1 MAVATEAGMTRRGA
15 AALHRRP
22 GLRISAL
29 LALPMFW
36 LVVGYLGALALLF
49 VTAFWTIDDFSGQVT
64 RSSPSTTSRT
74 CSPPRPTAAWCCARS
89 AIAAAVTVLCVVLG
103 VPVSF
108 FVARIAPRRWRP
120 LLIALLVTPLWAS
133 YLVKVYAWRAMLEPN
148 TGVVAWM
155 LAPFGGSSP
164 GFGTAAIILTLT
176 YLWLPYM
183 ILPVYAGLE
192 RLPDSILDASADL
205 GAQPG
210 RTMRSIVI
218 PSIMPALAAGS
229 IFTFSLSLGD
239 YITAKIVGGKVTMIG
254 NVVEQ
259 NYVTNL
265 PFAAAMA
272 TIPVLIMV
280 VLPPGDPAHRRPG
293 KPVGRRAMHL
303 TRPFKACLAL
313 FTAAVLAFIYIP
325 LGVVVINS
333 FSSSALADLAAPGFT
348 TSGGSRRSATRPST
362 PRC

>member
-1 MAVATEAGMTRRGA
+1 MAAATDAAMAHGPA

-22 GLRISAL
+22 GLRIAGL
-29 LALPMFW
+29 LAVPMFW
-36 LVVGYLGALALLF
+36 LVVGYIGALALLF

-64 RSSPSTTSRT
+64 RQFTLDNFANLFTTPAYRGLVLRT
-74 CSPPRPTAAWCCARS
+74 LG
-89 AIAAAVTVLCVVLG
+89 IAAAVTVLCVLLG

-108 FVARIAPRRWRP
+108 FVARVAPSRYRP

-155 LAPFGGSSP
+155 LAPFGGNSP
-164 GFGTAAIILTLT
+164 GFGTLAIILTLT

-192 RLPDSILDASADL
+192 RLPDSLLDASADL
-205 GAQPG
+205 GARPG
-210 RTMRSIVI
+210 RTMRSIVM

-280 VLPPGDPAHRRPG
+280 VYLLAVRRTG
-293 KPVGRRAMHL
+293 
-303 TRPFKACLAL
+303 AL
-313 FTAAVLAFIYIP
+313 DNL
-325 LGVVVINS
+325 
-333 FSSSALADLAAPGFT
+333 
-348 TSGGSRRSATRPST
+348 
-362 PRC
+362 